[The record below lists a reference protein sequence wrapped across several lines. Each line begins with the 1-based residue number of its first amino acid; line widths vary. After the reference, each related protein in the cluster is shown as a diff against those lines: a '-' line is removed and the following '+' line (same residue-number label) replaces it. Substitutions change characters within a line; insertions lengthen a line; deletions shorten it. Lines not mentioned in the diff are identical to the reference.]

1 MRIYKIFIVI
11 LLFLFSLTIN
21 LKADSEKMAL
31 GLDVYNNKAACGA
44 CHILKAA
51 ASEGNIGPNLDIL
64 KPTEEQVKLIVT
76 EGLGVM
82 PAFGEEGILTS
93 EGIDAV
99 SFYVANSS
107 GIFSSTYR
115 DYKAFD
121 NSAST
126 GWWNLNPSSTYSD
139 WFVSIDLGQSV
150 SGIKSFQVM
159 INQSYVGGSG
169 NVVKVQISSTGNFSG
184 EEITV
189 GQYTPHLVPSTGI
202 NNAQRRFFI
211 G

>member
-11 LLFLFSLTIN
+11 LLFSFSLTIN

-31 GLDVYNNKAACGA
+31 GLEVYNNKAFCGG

-51 ASEGNIGPNLDIL
+51 NSEGNGDIGPNLDIL

-93 EGIDAV
+93 EEIDAV

-107 GIFSSTYR
+107 G
-115 DYKAFD
+115 K
-121 NSAST
+121 
-126 GWWNLNPSSTYSD
+126 
-139 WFVSIDLGQSV
+139 
-150 SGIKSFQVM
+150 
-159 INQSYVGGSG
+159 
-169 NVVKVQISSTGNFSG
+169 
-184 EEITV
+184 
-189 GQYTPHLVPSTGI
+189 
-202 NNAQRRFFI
+202 
-211 G
+211 